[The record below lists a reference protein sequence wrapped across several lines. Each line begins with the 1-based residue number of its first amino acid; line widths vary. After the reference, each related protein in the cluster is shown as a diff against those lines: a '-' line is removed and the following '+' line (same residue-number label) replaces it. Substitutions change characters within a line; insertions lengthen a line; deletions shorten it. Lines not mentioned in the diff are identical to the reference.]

1 MHVTPAQD
9 MFGSGVFAHLSLL
22 LLLLL
27 PWLIFLL
34 PSRFWP
40 QACKAAADSNT
51 RNCFI
56 VICGG
61 GGIVMSNAHAVLQ
74 ELARRTIQHQQHLLM
89 TRPVHRIGN
98 MPPVVYCHSE
108 FLNTSCACAAA
119 ALFAGDVQ
127 AHARQRAC
135 SKWLTSF
142 SMCVALGWQFVTA
155 STTAAL
161 NASFSKASPP
171 PSS

>member
-51 RNCFI
+51 RNCFN

-61 GGIVMSNAHAVLQ
+61 GESSGGIVMSNAHAVLQ
-74 ELARRTIQHQQHLLM
+74 ELAHRTIQHQRQLLM
-89 TRPVHRIGN
+89 TRPVHRISH
-98 MPPVVYCHSE
+98 MPSFVYCHSV
-108 FLNTSCACAAA
+108 FLHISCACAAT

-127 AHARQRAC
+127 AHSRPLAC
-135 SKWLTSF
+135 SKCLTSF
-142 SMCVALGWQFVTA
+142 SMCVALGW
-155 STTAAL
+155 
-161 NASFSKASPP
+161 
-171 PSS
+171 